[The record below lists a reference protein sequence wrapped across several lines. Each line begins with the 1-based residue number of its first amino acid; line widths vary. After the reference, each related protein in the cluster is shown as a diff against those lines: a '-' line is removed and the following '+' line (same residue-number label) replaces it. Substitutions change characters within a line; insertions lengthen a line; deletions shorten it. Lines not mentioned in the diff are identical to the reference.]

1 MRPSPN
7 VLFVKRAIDILIGL
21 VGTGAFV
28 FLYPI
33 LALLIKLESRGP
45 VLYSQERVGIN
56 KRERRLQKDWD
67 GEKALPIRSS
77 DVGGKPFEIY
87 KFRSMRTDAEKD
99 GPQLAAKGVDPRV
112 TKVGWWLRALH
123 LDELPQFWSVL
134 RGDMSFIGPRPERAH
149 FTLEFGRT
157 IPHYQNRTL
166 WIKPGLTGLAQISLG
181 YDEGMESVVR
191 KSYFD
196 YSYRASFS
204 SFRSW
209 ARMEWWV
216 LMNTVGYLLIKP
228 RKEGDTRDLASLKR
242 VKVLNMLARGPRRG
256 NHKVTAWVKLDHD
269 DRPIV
274 LEGKDP
280 AVITARLARLSARGL
295 KTQEVCYTP
304 RKDFDLE
311 DLGFLVDLAQRVKQS
326 GGRVAVRNP
335 SARVR
340 RMLREI
346 HMDKVVELSR
356 PQSRVLNFLTVDVE
370 CWFHAYNLKE
380 KIPPSTWH
388 LQETRIISNIERIL
402 ALFRSHDT
410 RATFF
415 VLGWVADRFPE
426 VVKLIASEGH
436 EIGTHGY
443 YHNLITDMT
452 PASFEE
458 DLLKSLEA
466 ISKHT
471 SQPIRG
477 HRASNFTIVPKTYWA
492 LETLARHG
500 LEYDSSIFPIKR
512 DRYGI
517 PDYPNRLPHTLH
529 LQSGATLQEFPMST
543 LGVGNKFLPMSGG
556 GYLRLFPHAVTEAF
570 IESCNRKGHP
580 AMVYFHPWEL
590 DQDQRRIS
598 VGLVKTFQHY
608 VNLHSLEWKLNRLLQ
623 KFSFTSIS
631 HNAGTRRVGVML
643 NRNPVYIP
651 SNMGANIDRETAEE
665 TETGETGESG
675 QEEVRERQS
684 REEAREK
691 ESREARENP
700 VVPRRPTA
708 A

>member
-1 MRPSPN
+1 MRPSPS
-7 VLFVKRAIDILIGL
+7 VIVVKRLIDILIGL

-28 FLYPI
+28 FCYPI
-33 LALLIKLESRGP
+33 LALLIKLESPGP
-45 VLYSQERVGIN
+45 VIYSQERIGIN
-56 KRERRLQKDWD
+56 KRERRLQNGWD
-67 GEKALPIRSS
+67 GEEALPIRKS
-77 DVGGKPFEIY
+77 DVGGKPFEIS
-87 KFRSMRTDAEKD
+87 KFRSMRADAEKN

-123 LDELPQFWSVL
+123 LDELPQFWSIL

-149 FTLEFGRT
+149 FTVEFGRT

-166 WIKPGLTGLAQISLG
+166 WIKPGLTGLAQITLG
-181 YDEGMESVVR
+181 YDEGMDSVVR
-191 KSYFD
+191 KTYFD

-204 SFRSW
+204 HFRSW
-209 ARMEWWV
+209 VRMEWWV

-228 RKEGDTRDLASLKR
+228 RREGDTRDLASLKR
-242 VKVLNMLARGPRRG
+242 VKLLNLLARTPRKHG

-269 DRPIV
+269 DRSVV
-274 LEGKDP
+274 LEGKGP
-280 AVITARLARLSARGL
+280 AEITARLARLSARGL
-295 KTQEVCYTP
+295 KTLEVCYTP

-311 DLGFLVDLAQRVKQS
+311 DLGFLVELAHGVKQV
-326 GGRVAVRNP
+326 GGRLAVRDP

-346 HMDKVVELSR
+346 HMDKVVDLAR
-356 PQSRVLNFLTVDVE
+356 PQSRVRNFMTVDVE

-402 ALFRSHDT
+402 ELFRSQET
-410 RATFF
+410 KATFF
-415 VLGWVADRFPE
+415 ILGWVADRFPE

-466 ISKHT
+466 ISRHA

-477 HRASNFTIVPKTYWA
+477 HRASNFTIVPGTYWA
-492 LETLARHG
+492 LEILARHG

-529 LQSGATLQEFPMST
+529 LQSGASLREFPMST

-556 GYLRLFPHAVTEAF
+556 GYLRLFPHVVTESF

-590 DQDQRRIS
+590 DQDQRRVS

-608 VNLHSLEWKLNRLLQ
+608 VNLHTLEWKLNRLLQ

-631 HNAGTRRVGVML
+631 ANAETRRVAVML
-643 NRNPVYIP
+643 KKSPVYIP
-651 SNMGANIDRETAEE
+651 SNMGANRD
-665 TETGETGESG
+665 
-675 QEEVRERQS
+675 QEAG
-684 REEAREK
+684 REEEH
-691 ESREARENP
+691 REAHGNP
-700 VVPRRPTA
+700 VLPRRPTA